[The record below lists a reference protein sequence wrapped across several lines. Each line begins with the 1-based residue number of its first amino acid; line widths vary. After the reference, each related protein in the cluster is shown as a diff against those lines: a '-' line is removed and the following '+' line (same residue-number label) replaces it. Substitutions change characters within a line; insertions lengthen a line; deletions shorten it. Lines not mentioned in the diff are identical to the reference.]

1 MMFFQTYW
9 IKIDIHFFQIQDEL
23 KREVLRPNVS
33 PLEDKVIEN
42 SVPVTHGEGKGLVT
56 HAEGKGLI
64 TLSFPFGGDN
74 SGKREVERELIYKAS
89 AVVPC

>member
-1 MMFFQTYW
+1 MFFQTYW

-42 SVPVTHGEGKGLVT
+42 SVPVTH
-56 HAEGKGLI
+56 AEGKGLI